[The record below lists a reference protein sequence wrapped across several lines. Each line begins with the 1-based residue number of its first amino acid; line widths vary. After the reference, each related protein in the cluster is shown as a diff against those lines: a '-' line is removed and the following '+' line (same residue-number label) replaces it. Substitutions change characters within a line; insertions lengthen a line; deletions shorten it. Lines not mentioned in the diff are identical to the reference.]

1 MGSWHKSLPLILCIS
16 IVLFFPSSNSLS
28 SSSYAEQSFSSAIA
42 KNVVSSLTSLSNRL
56 GIDYGSSLDDFKY
69 DYKKPQG
76 ITTKDLVDSLREDFR
91 RGYLFSGEIDP
102 EIYAADCVFTDP
114 TLSFSGL
121 NTFRRNIANLRPVI
135 EKYVGSCAVLL
146 HSIELNEAEKKVVA
160 EWTMYGNINLPWRPI
175 IDLRGETTYTYD
187 DNRDGAKGRIVD
199 YSERWQIPAV
209 AALLQLLTPT
219 TPQTVIDIPAPSSS
233 TSPVFSVY
241 TVLKEEITRE
251 INDGSSK
258 SYLTLMSDSE
268 VQKMRKMI
276 GDVKLYELISRNE
289 HNLDRNR
296 ESLFI
301 VQGGKIFGKNIVIS
315 RRIAD
320 LWFRS
325 AGTREP
331 L

>member
-1 MGSWHKSLPLILCIS
+1 
-16 IVLFFPSSNSLS
+16 
-28 SSSYAEQSFSSAIA
+28 
-42 KNVVSSLTSLSNRL
+42 
-56 GIDYGSSLDDFKY
+56 
-69 DYKKPQG
+69 
-76 ITTKDLVDSLREDFR
+76 
-91 RGYLFSGEIDP
+91 
-102 EIYAADCVFTDP
+102 
-114 TLSFSGL
+114 
-121 NTFRRNIANLRPVI
+121 RRNIANLRPVI

-219 TPQTVIDIPAPSSS
+219 TPQTVIDIPESSSS
-233 TSPVFSVY
+233 TAPVFSVY

-251 INDGSSK
+251 IHDGSSK

-268 VQKMRKMI
+268 VQKARKMI
-276 GDVKLYELISRNE
+276 RDVKLYELISRNE
-289 HNLDRNR
+289 YNLDKIR
-296 ESLFI
+296 ESSSLFI
-301 VQGGKIFGKNIVIS
+301 VQGRKIFGKNIIIS

-320 LWFRS
+320 LW
-325 AGTREP
+325 
-331 L
+331 